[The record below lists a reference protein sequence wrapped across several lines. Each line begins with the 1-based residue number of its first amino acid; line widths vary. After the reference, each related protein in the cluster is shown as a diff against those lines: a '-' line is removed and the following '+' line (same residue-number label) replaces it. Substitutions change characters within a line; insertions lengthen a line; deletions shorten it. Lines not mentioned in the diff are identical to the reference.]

1 MLAAGDPRI
10 KETELYIDYLEADL
24 PRLHEYPVKED
35 QFQITVMGKTYTAK
49 LSEDILGNITRIN
62 NVLERIPQKLKEY
75 REDLAQLKKEF
86 ESAGQ
91 EAGKRSVAVKITNGN
106 RAVWMQGGIFM
117 HKGGKDPQ
125 FPHGKRHHGLWGT
138 GGAGRKERRTV

>member
-1 MLAAGDPRI
+1 
-10 KETELYIDYLEADL
+10 
-24 PRLHEYPVKED
+24 
-35 QFQITVMGKTYTAK
+35 MGKTYTAK

-91 EAGKRSVAVKITNGN
+91 EAVRPFPQEKELAECRLLSAEEGKNHPPR
-106 RAVWMQGGIFM
+106 RQE
-117 HKGGKDPQ
+117 
-125 FPHGKRHHGLWGT
+125 
-138 GGAGRKERRTV
+138 KEVSL